1 MTQSFQ
7 QLLVT
12 NYGLQPSGYTGSQ
25 GVQGIA
31 GTSGGPKI
39 SAVQVTDSSG
49 TVLDDT
55 AVDVAGGYILL
66 TGSGFESGCQVVI
79 NTTPAV
85 STTFVSA
92 TQVRA
97 QVPATTAGTYIVY
110 LVNADGGVAIRINGI
125 TFSATPAWV
134 TGSSLTGDSDVAISI
149 QLSAAGAV
157 SYSLATGSTL
167 PAGLTLSAG
176 GLLSGTVTGLELE
189 TVYNFTVNA
198 TDGELQD
205 SPRSFSI
212 TISAGDLQIAYVT
225 TLLSPEMEVL
235 PFNRDASS
243 NNFPI
248 SVVGD
253 TRPNSFGPYTP
264 GYYSNFFDG
273 NNDYLTPIVNVA
285 FTIGTGDFT
294 YECWINRQGVNPVSS
309 SNVITV
315 FDTRTAEPSVAPC
328 LFWENNALKYYV
340 NGSNRITST
349 STFPIGTWAH
359 VAIVR
364 SSGITKMYVNGVQEG
379 VDYID
384 ANNYVGTTTVIGGR
398 FASVSGDFRSWF
410 GYISNARI
418 VKGTA
423 VYTTNFTPPTEP
435 LTAITN
441 TSLLT
446 CQSNRFIDNSANNF
460 AITRNGDVRIDGFG
474 PFVPSTEFAGRGST
488 YFDGTGDYLN
498 APANTAFEFGTGDFT
513 IELFFYRTVSGTFD
527 TVLQYGA
534 AVVSSY
540 ANISWGF
547 YVPDTNYLS
556 FELSNGVGAP
566 PAVLLVSNV
575 LFPTNSWVHA
585 SIVRAGNNFTL
596 YQNGNAVSTIT
607 SSASVYVPTSP
618 LLWIGRNHNAGT
630 ADVAGYISN
639 VRVIKGTA
647 LYTANFTAPTEPL
660 TAIAN
665 TSLLTCQTNQPVN
678 NNVFLDSSTNN
689 FLITRNGNTTQG
701 AFSPY
706 GGGWSNYF
714 DGNGDEL
721 TVANN
726 AAFNFGS
733 GNFTVECWFNL
744 TADATGNLD
753 GNKNAFLFGPGQI
766 VSNEAWLMELGGN
779 SVSSGVAITFQA
791 RNTSGTPTIL
801 SYTANFT
808 KNTWYHVAAS
818 RAGNTLLLFVD
829 GVKVAEN
836 TNWTLS
842 VNSGGSLLRIGR
854 RAISSNYEHY
864 FPGYISNVRVVKG
877 TAVYTAN
884 FTPSTAPLQPITGTS
899 LLTCASNR
907 FRDASTNNF
916 TVTRVGDVGVQ
927 KFNPF
932 GLVNASGVRTSYTPA
947 VYGGSMYFDGT
958 GDYISNTSSNSL
970 NFGTGAFTVEMW
982 LYANTISTTQ
992 FQVAMTTNPQSNGG
1006 FQIYN
1011 RDINTSLVF
1020 GGINVSEHTI
1030 ISNMIPRQWYHIA
1043 ISRVSTGTN
1052 QTFVFVNGALTNT
1065 LTVSDNYNING
1076 FNLGGYNASIF
1087 WHGYISNVR
1096 VVRGTAVYTSSF
1108 VPPTAPLEPITNTT
1122 LLLNGTAAAVRDAS
1136 MSNNL
1141 ETVGDARVTT
1151 AVVRYGDSSMVFNG
1165 SSLAVIPYSPIL
1177 HLSSDFT
1184 IECWFRANSYGGM
1197 ILNFAG
1203 GLNIAWASYEL
1214 VNNTDG
1220 INFAASSANNGYN
1233 IGSET
1238 GTTGRIGTIT
1248 LSTWNHLAVTRSGN
1262 IYRGFVNGLQGYTQT
1277 LSLTPYD
1284 PGSRGL
1290 TVGGNYSTTWATGTV
1305 AGVNGNISDL
1315 RITRGL
1321 ARYTANFTPPA
1332 AAFKTK

>member
-1 MTQSFQ
+1 
-7 QLLVT
+7 
-12 NYGLQPSGYTGSQ
+12 
-25 GVQGIA
+25 
-31 GTSGGPKI
+31 
-39 SAVQVTDSSG
+39 
-49 TVLDDT
+49 
-55 AVDVAGGYILL
+55 
-66 TGSGFESGCQVVI
+66 
-79 NTTPAV
+79 
-85 STTFVSA
+85 
-92 TQVRA
+92 
-97 QVPATTAGTYIVY
+97 
-110 LVNADGGVAIRINGI
+110 
-125 TFSATPAWV
+125 
-134 TGSSLTGDSDVAISI
+134 
-149 QLSAAGAV
+149 
-157 SYSLATGSTL
+157 
-167 PAGLTLSAG
+167 
-176 GLLSGTVTGLELE
+176 
-189 TVYNFTVNA
+189 
-198 TDGELQD
+198 
-205 SPRSFSI
+205 
-212 TISAGDLQIAYVT
+212 
-225 TLLSPEMEVL
+225 VL
-235 PFNRDASS
+235 PFNDDASD
-243 NNFPI
+243 NNFAV
-248 SVVGD
+248 SVLGD
-253 TRPNSFGPYTP
+253 TRPNNFGPYTP

-273 NNDYLTPIVNVA
+273 NGDYLSIANNSSINLSTGAPDFTIESWVYWTGVNTSFLICNKDGISQGGSYPSYSLQLSAATNKLIAFIGAGNGVVTIQSITSSEVFPVNQWTHIALVRSGSTLTLYQDGVNVA
-285 FTIGTGDFT
+285 SNTIT
-294 YECWINRQGVNPVSS
+294 
-309 SNVITV
+309 ITMV
-315 FDTRTAEPSVAPC
+315 DGAKPLLVGYQA
-328 LFWENNALKYYV
+328 NQ
-340 NGSNRITST
+340 TST
-349 STFPIGTWAH
+349 GYF
-359 VAIVR
+359 
-364 SSGITKMYVNGVQEG
+364 NG
-379 VDYID
+379 YL
-384 ANNYVGTTTVIGGR
+384 
-398 FASVSGDFRSWF
+398 
-410 GYISNARI
+410 SNFRI

-423 VYTTNFTPPTEP
+423 VYTADFTPPTEP
-435 LTAITN
+435 LTAVTN

-446 CQSNRFIDNSANNF
+446 CQSNRFVDNSTNNF
-460 AITRNGDVRIDGFG
+460 AITRFGDTRIDGFD
-474 PFVPSTEFAGRGST
+474 PFVPATEFAGRGST
-488 YFDGTGDYLN
+488 YFDGTGDYLSISSAAGTFGTGN
-498 APANTAFEFGTGDFT
+498 FTIEGWLYPRSVTNMVIIDTRDPANSADGWTLHFNTDNTLQFSNDSVIIVVSSSIVPANTWSHISVCRVNNT
-513 IELFFYRTVSGTFD
+513 ITLYINGVVSGT
-527 TVLQYGA
+527 GA
-534 AVVSSY
+534 IATDVTPSSVF
-540 ANISWGF
+540 NVGIK
-547 YVPDTNYLS
+547 S
-556 FELSNGVGAP
+556 FS
-566 PAVLLVSNV
+566 
-575 LFPTNSWVHA
+575 
-585 SIVRAGNNFTL
+585 
-596 YQNGNAVSTIT
+596 T
-607 SSASVYVPTSP
+607 SS
-618 LLWIGRNHNAGT
+618 L
-630 ADVAGYISN
+630 VAFFGYMSN
-639 VRVIKGTA
+639 VRLVAGTA
-647 LYTANFTAPTEPL
+647 LYTASFTPPAEPL
-660 TAIAN
+660 TAVAN
-665 TSLLTCQTNQPVN
+665 TSLLTCQTNQPAN

-701 AFSPY
+701 TSSPY

-714 DGNGDEL
+714 DGTGDEL

-744 TADATGNLD
+744 TADATANID

-766 VSNEAWLMELGGN
+766 VNNEAWLMELGGN
-779 SVSSGVAITFQA
+779 SASSGVAIAFQA
-791 RNTSGTPTIL
+791 RNTSGTPTVL
-801 SYTANFT
+801 SYTANFK

-836 TNWTLS
+836 TNWTLA

-884 FTPSTAPLQPITGTS
+884 FTPPTAPLQPIAGTS
-899 LLTCASNR
+899 LLTCDSNR

-916 TVTRVGDVGVQ
+916 AVTRVGDVSVQ

-932 GLVNASGVRTSYTPA
+932 GLVNANGVKTSYTPA

-1011 RDINTSLVF
+1011 RNINTSLVF
-1020 GGINVSEHTI
+1020 GGINASEYTI
-1030 ISNMIPRQWYHIA
+1030 ISNMIPGQWYHIA

-1052 QTFVFVNGALTNT
+1052 QTFVFVNGTLTNT
-1065 LTVSDNYNING
+1065 LTVSDNFNING
-1076 FNLGGYNASIF
+1076 FNLGGYNTSIF

-1096 VVRGTAVYTSSF
+1096 VVKGAAVYTSNF

-1141 ETVGDARVTT
+1141 ETVGDARVSTS
-1151 AVVRYGDSSMVFNG
+1151 VVKYGDSSIVFNG

-1238 GTTGRIGTIT
+1238 GGTGRIGTIT

-1262 IYRGFVNGLQGYTQT
+1262 IYRGFVNGIQGYTQT

-1315 RITRGL
+1315 RITKGV
-1321 ARYTANFTPPA
+1321 ARYTANFTPPTTA
-1332 AAFKTK
+1332 LKKK